1 MQKRKPF
8 FVKDNFQLKFIFCYV
23 AILTGGIL
31 AATCLIYHSLEGI
44 VEEAAFSSHL
54 SLTSSGEL
62 FWRTIVQVNLLISG
76 ASVLAGLM
84 VITVAHCY
92 LEVFFRSLAQGL
104 ERLAKGDFSFRL
116 KIKGRWLGRQLLSDV
131 NSAAARLEEN
141 SEEIKGLLG
150 HSLALLRSD
159 RPNALSEIKAI
170 YHKLRRIR
178 CP

>member
-31 AATCLIYHSLEGI
+31 VAAYLIYRSLEGI

-62 FWRTIVQVNLLISG
+62 FWRTIAQVNLWIAG

-84 VITVAHCY
+84 AITVVHCY

-116 KIKGRWLGRQLLSDV
+116 TIKGRWLGRPLLNDV

-141 SEEIKGLLG
+141 SKEIRELLG

-159 RPNALSEIKAI
+159 RPNVVSEIKAI